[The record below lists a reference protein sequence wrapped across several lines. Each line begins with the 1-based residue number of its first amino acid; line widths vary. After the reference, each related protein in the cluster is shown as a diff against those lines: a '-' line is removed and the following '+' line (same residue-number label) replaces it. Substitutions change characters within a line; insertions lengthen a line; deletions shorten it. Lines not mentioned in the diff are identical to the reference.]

1 MISSRPISEQRND
14 QQIKLRSTD
23 NEIPPFRDQSNFTQT
38 NTMSKDD
45 HRYRAALPVM
55 MIVVVTTIPNSRLL
69 DALNGLLSLNLSLSS
84 LQVCVITI
92 ASGILLLTASSATK
106 GNNKGNLKKDTL
118 QAFPSVQFMVE
129 EPMSLSSRISHGNR
143 AALYRVSSAAQMAK
157 ISSAASFAR
166 ISEAVMHISVSKMCF
181 QGFSQK
187 EEQVHIVTVSA
198 SECFLSVDSI
208 SDMTL
213 DDVSTIISYSIKN
226 NRADFDEHLFYS
238 SLKPYM
244 QRVISD
250 LDEAVM
256 ESRGMEARPARLVG
270 PTRPGDIDALMFLAA
285 MRIFVEWRVV
295 RQVPQGYKAYAVGL
309 SLARRDLIQNASK
322 IEIAV
327 HSWIDAQRKQVDG
340 EVYSPTLRE
349 LLEYEVTTNVHTR
362 LPRLKENSAAL
373 GLLWALRQIQYQTLI
388 YENLLD
394 VPHKFN
400 AVKAVQSA
408 YKQVFDP
415 YHGWLIQKT
424 FNYSFNGTPPVEDI
438 YKIMNPRHLLEVMAI
453 AQKPIVNELST
464 LTTYSNHSTS
474 NTVETTLSTQ
484 SSFDEGYDTIF
495 DDYSSQ
501 GCEIKQISNDEGNP
515 LLQLGHH
522 IELEWQK
529 FTRNIQNGWDD
540 FVSTLDPKKRLIRP
554 SLSVP
559 SNQVESSTKMARVIS
574 SCIVSL
580 PTSSSNE
587 ISAPETRLVSL
598 PTFQLEGDELDS
610 YIESEMTKAAH
621 NQFHMY
627 LETMQPLLQDLSA
640 IFIEFNM
647 NDPTRV

>member
-1 MISSRPISEQRND
+1 M
-14 QQIKLRSTD
+14 
-23 NEIPPFRDQSNFTQT
+23 QT
-38 NTMSKDD
+38 
-45 HRYRAALPVM
+45 A
-55 MIVVVTTIPNSRLL
+55 
-69 DALNGLLSLNLSLSS
+69 
-84 LQVCVITI
+84 
-92 ASGILLLTASSATK
+92 
-106 GNNKGNLKKDTL
+106 
-118 QAFPSVQFMVE
+118 PSVQFMVE
-129 EPMSLSSRISHGNR
+129 EPMSLSARISHGNR
-143 AALYRVSSAAQMAK
+143 AALCRVSSAAQMAK
-157 ISSAASFAR
+157 VSSAASFAR

-187 EEQVHIVTVSA
+187 EEQLHIVTVSA

-213 DDVSTIISYSIKN
+213 EDITTIISYSIKS
-226 NRADFDEHLFYS
+226 NRADFDEHHFYS

-244 QRVISD
+244 QRIISD

-256 ESRGMEARPARLVG
+256 ESRGMEARPARLAG

-309 SLARRDLIQNASK
+309 SLAKRDLIQNASK

-327 HSWIDAQRKQVDG
+327 HSWIDAQRHQVDA
-340 EVYSPTLRE
+340 EVFSPTLRE
-349 LLEYEVTTNVHTR
+349 LLEHEVTTNVHTR

-388 YENLLD
+388 YQNLLD
-394 VPHKFN
+394 VPRKFD

-438 YKIMNPRHLLEVMAI
+438 YKIMNPRHLQEVI
-453 AQKPIVNELST
+453 ANVQIPIVNELST
-464 LTTYSNHSTS
+464 LTKNSNHSTTD
-474 NTVETTLSTQ
+474 TVETSLSIQ
-484 SSFDEGYDTIF
+484 SSFEEDHDTIF
-495 DDYSSQ
+495 DDSVSQ
-501 GCEIKQISNDEGNP
+501 ECEIKHLPNYGGNP
-515 LLQLGHH
+515 FLQFGHH

-529 FTRNIQNGWDD
+529 FTRNFENGWDD
-540 FVSTLDPKKRLIRP
+540 FVSTLDPKKRLIRA
-554 SLSVP
+554 SVVAT
-559 SNQVESSTKMARVIS
+559 SNQVESSTKMTRVIS

-580 PTSSSNE
+580 PTRPSNE
-587 ISAPETRLVSL
+587 TEVSETGRVSL
-598 PTFQLEGDELDS
+598 PTFQLEGNELES

-640 IFIEFNM
+640 IYIEFNM